1 VRRATA
7 TTGGGS
13 RSRFAGST
21 SSPDFTDCNLTTP
34 EADLDWSSIIHRG
47 GPARAF
53 NQLMPAFGDE
63 LSDEEIA
70 RLITHLRGFCTERGW
85 PHGDLNMPRAIIT
98 EKAFPENEAD
108 LHERG
113 NESIRQ
119 ILRIDGFLVF

>member
-1 VRRATA
+1 VCGVPRQRRARA
-7 TTGGGS
+7 ADRGS
-13 RSRFAGST
+13 RFDVEP
-21 SSPDFTDCNLTTP
+21 PDFTDCNLTTP
-34 EADLDWSSIIHRG
+34 EADLDWPSIIHRG

-85 PHGDLNMPRAIIT
+85 PHGDLNMPRAIT

-119 ILRIDGFLVF
+119 ILRIEGFLVF